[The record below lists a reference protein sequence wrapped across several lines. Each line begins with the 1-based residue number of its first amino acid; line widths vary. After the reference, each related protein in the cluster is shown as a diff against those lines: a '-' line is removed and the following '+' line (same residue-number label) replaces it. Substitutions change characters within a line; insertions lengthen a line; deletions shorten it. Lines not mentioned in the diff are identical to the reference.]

1 MGMSMVR
8 AVNNL
13 QNDDGLFH
21 SLRFERKFIFDDVL
35 LEDVISNVVL
45 CNPYCFKE
53 IFYRRAVNNIYFDD
67 QNMSFYRQNVA
78 GDANREKYRLRW
90 YGDDFTQV
98 SKPTFEIKKK
108 YGETGDKYSYKLKD
122 TTFSLN
128 EISATEAQA
137 LIQSTLLREENH
149 ALYNNLKQLEPA
161 LYNTYERRYFL
172 SDCERFRITLDY
184 NMSFYN
190 IRSSNF
196 LASKISAE
204 DIVLELKY
212 ERAHD
217 DESRKLTQYLPVR
230 LSKNSKYVRGVDLFY
245 R

>member
-1 MGMSMVR
+1 M
-8 AVNNL
+8 AKAPNNIKETS
-13 QNDDGLFH
+13 QYH
-21 SLRFERKFIFDDVL
+21 SLRFERKFIFEGML
-35 LEDVISNVVL
+35 LEDIINNVVL

-53 IFYRRAVNNIYFDD
+53 IFHRRSVNNIYFDD

-98 SKPTFEIKKK
+98 TNPTFEIKMK
-108 YGETGDKYSYKLKD
+108 YGETGDKYSYKLKG
-122 TTFSLN
+122 TSFNL
-128 EISATEAQA
+128 TETQADGAQKLVEET
-137 LIQSTLLREENH
+137 LIAEENIK
-149 ALYNNLKQLEPA
+149 LYNNLRQLEPA

-172 SDCERFRITLDY
+172 SHCERFRITLDY

-190 IRSSNF
+190 IKSSDF
-196 LASKISAE
+196 LQSKISAD

-217 DESRKLTQYLPVR
+217 DESRNLTQLLPVR

>member
-1 MGMSMVR
+1 MVK
-8 AVNNL
+8 AQSNIKEIPL
-13 QNDDGLFH
+13 YH
-21 SLRFERKFIFDDVL
+21 SLRFERKFIFEEML
-35 LEDVISNVVL
+35 LEDIINNIVL

-53 IFYRRAVNNIYFDD
+53 IFHRRSVNNIYFDD

-90 YGDDFTQV
+90 YGDDFTQINN
-98 SKPTFEIKKK
+98 PTFEIKKK
-108 YGETGDKYSYKLKD
+108 FGETGDKYSYKLKNLSLD
-122 TTFSLN
+122 LN
-128 EISATEAQA
+128 EVTANEVQSIIEAK
-137 LIQSTLLREENH
+137 LLTEENTSLF
-149 ALYNNLKQLEPA
+149 ANLKQLQPA

-172 SDCERFRITLDY
+172 SHCERFRITLDY

-190 IRSSNF
+190 IKSRNF
-196 LASKISAE
+196 LASKISAN

-212 ERAHD
+212 ERVHD
-217 DESRKLTQYLPVR
+217 DESRNLTQYLPVR

>member
-1 MGMSMVR
+1 MGMSM
-8 AVNNL
+8 AKAPSNIKEIPL
-13 QNDDGLFH
+13 YH
-21 SLRFERKFIFDDVL
+21 SLRFERKFIFEGML
-35 LEDVISNVVL
+35 LEDMISNVVL

-53 IFYRRAVNNIYFDD
+53 IFHRRSVNNIYFDD

-90 YGDDFTQV
+90 YGDEFTQV
-98 SKPTFEIKKK
+98 TKPTFEIKKK
-108 YGETGDKYSYKLKD
+108 FGETGDKYSYKLKETSFNLID
-122 TTFSLN
+122 TQA
-128 EISATEAQA
+128 EGAQTIIEDA
-137 LIQSTLLREENH
+137 FLAEENI
-149 ALYNNLKQLEPA
+149 ALYNNLRQLQPA

-172 SDCERFRITLDY
+172 SHCERFRITLDY

-190 IRSSNF
+190 ITSSDF
-196 LASKISAE
+196 LGSKISAD

-217 DESRKLTQYLPVR
+217 DESRNLTQHLPVR

>member
-1 MGMSMVR
+1 MEKAPS
-8 AVNNL
+8 NIEDTSL
-13 QNDDGLFH
+13 YH
-21 SLRFERKFIFDDVL
+21 SLRFERKFIFEEML
-35 LEDVISNVVL
+35 LEDIIQNIVL

-53 IFYRRAVNNIYFDD
+53 IFCRRSVNNIYFDD

-90 YGDDFTQV
+90 YGDDFSQV
-98 SKPTFEIKKK
+98 SNPTFEIKKK
-108 YGETGDKYSYKLKD
+108 YGETGDKYSYKLKN
-122 TTFSLN
+122 TLFSLN
-128 EISATEAQA
+128 DTKATGAQSIIEAA
-137 LIQSTLLREENH
+137 LLEAENTT
-149 ALYNNLKQLEPA
+149 LYNNLRQLEPA

-172 SDCERFRITLDY
+172 SHCERFRITLDY

-190 IRSSNF
+190 IKSNDF
-196 LASKISAE
+196 LRSKISAD

-217 DESRKLTQYLPVR
+217 DESRNLTQHLPVR
-230 LSKNSKYVRGVDLFY
+230 LSKNSKYVRGIDLFF